1 MTDKEKLSCLTD
13 RPCSV
18 CKHKTENGCTK
29 WACVFEE
36 ESDSADIEKAREEIE
51 KIRAEVAEEAC
62 LGMNDRYCQGLYKA
76 LRIIDKHIGGKDK

>member
-18 CKHKTENGCTK
+18 CKHKSENGCAK

-36 ESDSADIEKAREEIE
+36 ESDSADIEKIRTEIKKE
-51 KIRAEVAEEAC
+51 YKDEHECMYGDGMRRC
-62 LGMNDRYCQGLYKA
+62 LE
-76 LRIIDKHIGGKDK
+76 IIDKYIGGDK